1 MSIESNAPVV
11 ADVMRML
18 DVGFPVTAQLLA
30 RFDLDLQRVPA
41 DATIPGSY
49 WGDSEAGVIANVV
62 HARDDTPVHSLLH
75 EACHLLV
82 LPLERRLAV
91 HTNATDSIAEEDA
104 TCYLQIILA
113 DEIPGVGRIR
123 LMADMDAW
131 GYSFRLGSTRAWFE
145 HDASDARDFLKVRG
159 LL

>member
-1 MSIESNAPVV
+1 MSMESNAPVV
-11 ADVMRML
+11 ADIMRLL
-18 DVGFPVTAQLLA
+18 DVGFPATAELLA
-30 RFDLDLQRVPA
+30 RFDLQLQQVP
-41 DATIPGSY
+41 DGETIPGSY

-62 HARDDTPVHSLLH
+62 HARDDTPIHSLLH

-113 DEIPGVGRIR
+113 DEIPGVGRSR
-123 LMADMDAW
+123 MMADMDAW

-145 HDASDARDFLKVRG
+145 HDASDARDFLKARG